1 MTIQE
6 LGAIGELVGGVA
18 VVVTLL
24 YLAFEIRQTA
34 RAIRSSSFHGV
45 TDSFNE
51 INNLLARDESLA
63 RIFRIGMEDLDS
75 LTEDEKVRFGFMYMS
90 PFRVFE
96 TIYFQKESGTVDP
109 RLWEAEK
116 RSMQFLLS
124 GAGSRAWWRS
134 NPLSFTSEFRR
145 FVEKEILTGSTDESV

>member
-1 MTIQE
+1 M
-6 LGAIGELVGGVA
+6 IGGIA

-24 YLAFEIRQTA
+24 YLALQIRQNTK
-34 RAIRSSSFHGV
+34 AIRSSSFHGV

-51 INNLLARDESLA
+51 INNLLARDQSLA
-63 RIFRIGMEDLDS
+63 RIFRIGMEDLDKLS
-75 LTEDEKVRFGFMYMS
+75 DDEKVRFGFMFLS

-96 TIYFQKESGTVDP
+96 TIYFQRESGTVDP
-109 RLWEAEK
+109 RLWNAEK

-124 GAGSRAWWRS
+124 GPGARAWWRA

-145 FVEKEILTGSTDESV
+145 FIETEILCGPPEAPSR